1 MPPILTEKEPP
12 AFGER
17 NQTGLSPILFISDHH
32 RNRVPASLNNL
43 GLPDEERARHIGYDI
58 GIAWIADYLSDRF
71 DAPLVHTNYSRL
83 VIDCNRQPGTP
94 DASPVVADGTR
105 IPGNID
111 LSNAALD
118 ARRTELFEPYHAAI
132 RARLDAM
139 EADGRTPLCV
149 ALHSFT
155 PMMKDS
161 GTPRPWDIGII
172 WNKDDRLVV
181 PIIEALRRNRD
192 LTIGDNE
199 PYSGRDS
206 GFSLQAHPEPRGH
219 PHFGVEFRQDLVASE
234 KDAREQ
240 ARIFGNALEIAVS
253 SLTL

>member
-1 MPPILTEKEPP
+1 MAASNNSFRNTVARPSALPEKRPGPAASFAPDKHPHSLVSTQQKGYIAGIITSRPRIVMTSILTEKEPR

-17 NQTGLSPILFISDHH
+17 NPDGLSPILFISDHH
-32 RNRVPASLNNL
+32 RNRVPASLDNL

-58 GIAWIADYLSDRF
+58 GISWVADYLSDRF

-105 IPGNID
+105 VPGNVD
-111 LSNAALD
+111 LSKAALD

-132 RARLDAM
+132 RARMDAM
-139 EADGRTPLCV
+139 EAAGRTPLFV

-161 GTPRPWDIGII
+161 DTPRPWEIGII
-172 WNKDDRLVV
+172 WNKDDRLAV
-181 PIIEALRRNRD
+181 PIIEACGG
-192 LTIGDNE
+192 TGI
-199 PYSGRDS
+199 
-206 GFSLQAHPEPRGH
+206 
-219 PHFGVEFRQDLVASE
+219 
-234 KDAREQ
+234 
-240 ARIFGNALEIAVS
+240 
-253 SLTL
+253 